1 MTEQERFKNELK
13 KITKTQWTIIICS
26 IAMIATTGIYNIA
39 QSINQ
44 LIR

>member
-1 MTEQERFKNELK
+1 MTEQERFKSELK
-13 KITKTQWTIIICS
+13 EITKTQWTIIICS

-44 LIR
+44 LIG

>member
-13 KITKTQWTIIICS
+13 KITKIQCTIIICS
-26 IAMIATTGIYNIA
+26 IAMIATTGIYNIS

-44 LIR
+44 LIG

>member
-13 KITKTQWTIIICS
+13 KITKTQWTIIIFS

-39 QSINQ
+39 QSISQ
-44 LIR
+44 LIG